1 MNKRLIKV
9 FFISSLIFSPQFSF
23 GQSDSD
29 ESVEEMVVTAT
40 FRETTVTV
48 SYTHLRAHETR

>member
-23 GQSDSD
+23 GQSDSED
-29 ESVEEMVVTAT
+29 SSVEEMVVTAT
-40 FRETTVTV
+40 FRETTIM
-48 SYTHLRAHETR
+48 